1 VINNFYI
8 NSLYGERDVDIS
20 FNTPYKIIV
29 ADNGYGKTTILNAF
43 YALASGDV
51 AKLRKIEFSKIGM
64 VFSDGAK
71 IEFNKSDFE
80 PDLEFIKSHHFF
92 GHLEKALGIDLILK
106 LIDESTRVPA
116 SRVDQSPLF
125 RHAIKLSSVPPSLLR
140 EYLREVRLDK
150 GSKITTMKARA
161 NLDII
166 RAKFPYKCLHLPTYR
181 RVEEDIKAFG
191 GAPEEVETLISTINF
206 GMSDVKE
213 KIDKITSEIT
223 RSSVEWFSKINGQ
236 MLSQLVNGFKV
247 TPEMVRSI
255 EQPRSVEIVLERI
268 GKNITPPQKEQ
279 ILGLVHSGEIF
290 SNHEPLIYFVANLL
304 TVYEQQQEND
314 TAIQQ
319 FTHFCN
325 KYLSDKEFVY
335 DESSVK
341 ISIIR
346 KKNKS
351 PVDIE
356 TLSSGE
362 KQIISLFALLYL
374 QKTDNLAI
382 FFDEPE
388 LSLSIEWQRT
398 LIPDILSSGKCKF
411 LLCTTHSPFI
421 FDNELEKITV
431 DLSGYVKEL

>member
-1 VINNFYI
+1 MIESFYI
-8 NSLYGERDVDIS
+8 KALYQERDVEITFS
-20 FNTPYKIIV
+20 SPYKIIV

-43 YALASGDV
+43 YALVSGDV
-51 AKLRKIEFSKIGM
+51 SKLRKM
-64 VFSDGAK
+64 
-71 IEFNKSDFE
+71 EFNLIGLKFDDGFHVSFKKSDFD
-80 PDLEFIKSHHFF
+80 PNLDALRANHFF
-92 GHLEKALGIDLILK
+92 DHLERVLGIDTIFK
-106 LIDESTRVPA
+106 LIDESKKYHPSRLEMAPMFKHALKVGHLPA
-116 SRVDQSPLF
+116 TILKDFLRDTKVN
-125 RHAIKLSSVPPSLLR
+125 AGLSSKTKVKMENIR
-140 EYLREVRLDK
+140 VR
-150 GSKITTMKARA
+150 
-161 NLDII
+161 
-166 RAKFPYKCLHLPTYR
+166 FPYKCLHLPTYR

-191 GAPEEVETLISTINF
+191 GAPEEVESLISLINF

-213 KIDKITSEIT
+213 KIEKITSEII

-247 TPEMVRSI
+247 TPEMVLSI
-255 EQPRSVEIVLERI
+255 RQPKAVEVVLERI
-268 GKNITPPQKEQ
+268 GKNITEPQKEQ
-279 ILGLVHSGEIF
+279 ILGLVRSGEIF
-290 SNHEPLIYFVANLL
+290 EGHEPLIYFVANLL
-304 TVYEQQQEND
+304 AVYEQQQDND
-314 TAIQQ
+314 TAIQL
-319 FTHFCN
+319 FTYYCN

-346 KKNKS
+346 KKNKA

-374 QKTDNLAI
+374 QQTENLAI

-398 LIPDILSSGKCKF
+398 LIPDILASGKCMF
-411 LLCTTHSPFI
+411 ILCTTHSPFI
-421 FDNELEKITV
+421 FDNELVSITV